1 MIVRARQ
8 LENTRGTLTT
18 QYAKQASQGLTEI
31 ELTVMQLAWM
41 CLCVIGHLQTYC
53 GCGFCGT
60 PDHGSRIVFHS
71 FACSFPKG
79 NGEVVSL
86 GMQRWRRYWR
96 KGRSYVWEK
105 KINEIKKQNKIIYIV
120 GMTLN
125 LLDKLL
131 LFVKSYYDMCPDYDY
146 SFENML
152 TIDRF

>member
-31 ELTVMQLAWM
+31 ELTVMQPAWV
-41 CLCVIGHLQTYC
+41 CVCVIGHLQTCC

-60 PDHGSRIVFHS
+60 PDHGSRSVFHS

-86 GMQRWRRYWR
+86 GEAEVGEVLE
-96 KGRSYVWEK
+96 KGKELCMRK
-105 KINEIKKQNKIIYIV
+105 KINEIKI
-120 GMTLN
+120 T
-125 LLDKLL
+125 
-131 LFVKSYYDMCPDYDY
+131 
-146 SFENML
+146 E
-152 TIDRF
+152 